1 LDAEYPQIGL
11 KIDIDGDRSFEEMF
25 PIHTGSG
32 IIITMA
38 AITAGK
44 A

>member
-11 KIDIDGDRSFEEMF
+11 KIDIDGDRSFGEMF
-25 PIHTGSG
+25 PILTGSG
-32 IIITMA
+32 IMIIA

-44 A
+44 I